1 MKNNNSVVPYNL
13 EWIFNKVRCYLL
25 TLPIIPLHL
34 QLYLPN
40 YAPRIYTGLLKQK
53 HVNSIWVEGLVT
65 EHTYASTYCRVLA
78 YV

>member
-1 MKNNNSVVPYNL
+1 M
-13 EWIFNKVRCYLL
+13 LL

-65 EHTYASTYCRVLA
+65 EHMQVHTVPFFGT
-78 YV
+78 